1 MFVTTANTL
10 NIPQP
15 LIDRMEVI
23 RISGYTES
31 EKLKI
36 GSKYLLPKQ
45 IKENG
50 IKPNEVKVAD
60 SALESI
66 IRFYTRES
74 GVRNLEREISK
85 LLRKA
90 LKSIIINRRRSCKIS
105 KKYRELPRN

>member
-1 MFVTTANTL
+1 MFLTTTNTL

-15 LIDRMEVI
+15 LVDRMEVI
-23 RISGYTES
+23 RISGYTEN

-45 IKENG
+45 VKENG
-50 IKPNEVKVAD
+50 IKPKEVKIAD
-60 SALESI
+60 SALQSI

-74 GVRNLEREISK
+74 GVRSLEREISK

-90 LKSIIINRRRSCKIS
+90 LKSIIY
-105 KKYRELPRN
+105 KKTFLFYFKKET